1 MTTITDLV
9 IAIMAFYYSRELTNR
24 YINQPL
30 NVQYQWIWAFRML
43 GLGAFLGAL
52 SHGIG
57 PYLSTPI
64 ANLIWK
70 FTTYSIGLMSYF
82 MIMSMLHHLFQY
94 QFVIRIRW
102 VFLCLLAIYLF
113 ILTNNDAFV
122 NVIRFYVPLMIL
134 ALAGFVYSYL
144 ILKSD
149 GVIMI
154 IIGILIS
161 FISSGVQQSGIILH
175 KHMNYN
181 DLAHI
186 IHMAALWC
194 FYIGSIILKDEVI

>member
-1 MTTITDLV
+1 
-9 IAIMAFYYSRELTNR
+9 
-24 YINQPL
+24 
-30 NVQYQWIWAFRML
+30 
-43 GLGAFLGAL
+43 
-52 SHGIG
+52 
-57 PYLSTPI
+57 
-64 ANLIWK
+64 
-70 FTTYSIGLMSYF
+70 
-82 MIMSMLHHLFQY
+82 
-94 QFVIRIRW
+94 
-102 VFLCLLAIYLF
+102 
-113 ILTNNDAFV
+113 
-122 NVIRFYVPLMIL
+122 MIL

>member
-24 YINQPL
+24 YINQLL

-102 VFLCLLAIYLF
+102 VFLWLLAIYLF
-113 ILTNNDAFV
+113 VLTNNDAFV